1 MSGTQSGIIRR
12 MRENTFL
19 VIRIIEPGREP
30 PRGRFMVT
38 PWPSSDP
45 PSNPPPGV
53 VPPWQTFRGTE
64 EETRQYLADRGQFS
78 SQIQRLIELANDSPE
93 INAPECIVTRHLRFG

>member
-1 MSGTQSGIIRR
+1 
-12 MRENTFL
+12 
-19 VIRIIEPGREP
+19 
-30 PRGRFMVT
+30 
-38 PWPSSDP
+38 
-45 PSNPPPGV
+45 V

>member
-1 MSGTQSGIIRR
+1 
-12 MRENTFL
+12 
-19 VIRIIEPGREP
+19 
-30 PRGRFMVT
+30 MVT